1 LRRDFIIKHLSNT
14 CGVRRQLYLLLEFAS
29 LYFPREVNQIKELYN
44 ELYKK
49 RYIRI
54 EERIR
59 ELQPHSSENAEE
71 QPSKPTPIAEPA
83 VTENGE
89 TFGDP
94 DADGTPL
101 YPGLPEHAEIG
112 DIPEE
117 DGDIPEAVYAE
128 IEEIAA

>member
-1 LRRDFIIKHLSNT
+1 MDIRVPEIITIVHKSIP
-14 CGVRRQLYLLLEFAS
+14 QK
-29 LYFPREVNQIKELYN
+29 VNQIKEQYN
-44 ELYKK
+44 EQYKK
-49 RYIRI
+49 RHIRI

-71 QPSKPTPIAEPA
+71 QPSDPAPTAEPA
-83 VTENGE
+83 VTASGE

-94 DADGTPL
+94 DADGMPL